1 MRWDVWCVK
10 PLARGH
16 LKTPMGSSYDE
27 WLCSVSSNILCN
39 KSLFFVHRFINTSN
53 SHISTD
59 TSVTTVTTP
68 SNPVIYV
75 YFQEVDSFFFF
86 PFDAF
91 IMFCIFLWV
100 INTFWLFFN
109 SPWSHKS
116 LPHVNSFKSL
126 KSAGHRHVLICI
138 TVNVLRAE
146 LMAPWKTV
154 SDN

>member
-10 PLARGH
+10 PLAWGC

-39 KSLFFVHRFINTSN
+39 KSLFCVHRFINTSN

-59 TSVTTVTTP
+59 TSITTVTTP

-75 YFQEVDSFFFF
+75 YLREVDYVFSF

-91 IMFCIFLWV
+91 IMFWIFIWV
-100 INTFWLFFN
+100 NTFWLFFN
-109 SPWSHKS
+109 SLSSHTT

-126 KSAGHRHVLICI
+126 KSTGHRHVLICI

>member
-53 SHISTD
+53 SHISMD
-59 TSVTTVTTP
+59 TSVTNVTTP

-75 YFQEVDSFFFF
+75 YLQEVDSFFFF

-100 INTFWLFFN
+100 NTFWLFFN